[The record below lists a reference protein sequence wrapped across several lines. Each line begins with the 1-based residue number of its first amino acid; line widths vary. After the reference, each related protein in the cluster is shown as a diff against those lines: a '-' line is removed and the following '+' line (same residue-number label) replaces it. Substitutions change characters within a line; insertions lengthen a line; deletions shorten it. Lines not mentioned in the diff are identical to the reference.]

1 MSPASVMLRLPPRRL
16 DQLKALSAVLN
27 LSLADTIGHM
37 LRKEI
42 AAGVI
47 PATIPGIVVQ
57 RVGDKVSVTFDDHP
71 ALLFSL
77 DIARLFASTIRDVV
91 GGVSGPH
98 TVQAG
103 AWFSIQ
109 RVGNGF
115 KINLRMGGPEVT
127 LSGDLSRD
135 LADLI
140 EKAAM

>member
-16 DQLKALSAVLN
+16 DQLKTLSAVLN

-47 PATIPGIVVQ
+47 PGTIPGIVVE
-57 RVGDKVSVTFDDHP
+57 RSVEKVSVAFDDQP
-71 ALLFSL
+71 AVSFTL
-77 DIARLFASTIRDVV
+77 DAARLFASTIRNVV
-91 GGVSGPH
+91 AGAASPD
-98 TVQAG
+98 TIQAG
-103 AWFSIQ
+103 AWFRIQ

-115 KINLRMGGPEVT
+115 KVHLRMGGPEAL
-127 LSGDLSRD
+127 LSGDLARD

-140 EKAAM
+140 EKAAT

>member
-16 DQLKALSAVLN
+16 DQLKTLSAVLN

-47 PATIPGIVVQ
+47 PGTIPGIVVE
-57 RVGDKVSVTFDDHP
+57 RAGDTVSITFDDHP
-71 ALLFSL
+71 ALVFSL

-91 GGVSGPH
+91 AGVSGPY
-98 TVQAG
+98 TIQAG

-109 RVGNGF
+109 RIGNGF
-115 KINLRMGGPEVT
+115 KINLRMGGPDVV
-127 LSGDLSRD
+127 LSGDLARD

-140 EKAAM
+140 EKAAT